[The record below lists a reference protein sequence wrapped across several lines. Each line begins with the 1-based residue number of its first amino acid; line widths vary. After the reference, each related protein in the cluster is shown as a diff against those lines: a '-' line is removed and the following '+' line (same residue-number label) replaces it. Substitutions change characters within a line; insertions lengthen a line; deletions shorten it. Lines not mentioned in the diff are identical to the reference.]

1 MSPEDVRQLGRA
13 SEAVGENWGSLAQPP
28 RFGGAFNRFGV
39 SWPVVREA
47 LSHLRS
53 MGFIVSGKGLRQ
65 LYAKRQ
71 SSHSQESMLPNKV
84 LRFRGTPYA
93 RFQERI

>member
-1 MSPEDVRQLGRA
+1 MSDSLDALLRPWAKIGALA
-13 SEAVGENWGSLAQPP
+13 STTSAFW
-28 RFGGAFNRFGV
+28 GAFNRFGV
-39 SWPVVREA
+39 SRPVVREA

-71 SSHSQESMLPNKV
+71 SSHSQESMPPNKV

>member
-1 MSPEDVRQLGRA
+1 LGEHLSTQIAELIGRGEFDDEGGLP
-13 SEAVGENWGSLAQPP
+13 SELVLT
-28 RFGGAFNRFGV
+28 NRFGV
-39 SWPVVREA
+39 SRPVVREA

-53 MGFIVSGKGLRQ
+53 MGFIV

-84 LRFRGTPYA
+84 LSFRGTPYA
-93 RFQERI
+93 RFQEDLNGSK